1 MKEEKPKL
9 EKTLTGQEF
18 LRWYYL
24 KTDLQAFAKE
34 LGISSLGSKKDLTTR
49 IANKLDGK
57 ETESTKESKRLDRLP
72 KKLTKKTVVYPNQ
85 KLTQQLR
92 EFMIKECGPEFR
104 FNQHMRDFFFSD
116 QKKTLGQ
123 AIDHYQTTKDIKNNK
138 IASQFEYNR
147 FVKKYHQENPNNS
160 HQKMVQAWKKDRQLP
175 R

>member
-1 MKEEKPKL
+1 MANKKPKL

-24 KTDLQAFAKE
+24 KKDLQAFAKE
-34 LGISSLGSKKDLTTR
+34 LGIKRSGNKKDLTIR
-49 IANKLDGK
+49 IANKLEGK
-57 ETESTKESKRLDRLP
+57 EVESTKKINRLDRLP
-72 KKLTKKTVVYPNQ
+72 DKLTRKTVVYPNQ

-92 EFMIKECGPEFR
+92 EFMIKECGPGFR

-123 AIDHYQTTKDIKNNK
+123 AIDHYQTTKDIKNKK

-147 FVKKYHQENPNNS
+147 FVKKYHQENPIS
-160 HQKMVQAWKKDRQLP
+160 THKEMIDAWNKKRQLP
-175 R
+175 K